1 MRAFTIEKL
10 RTALRKVSIKR
21 RLNYSIAFLV
31 IVPIIM
37 IVILTHIVFGNAM
50 RKSLRSYSEVITQQ
64 LGENMESEVN
74 WLVNCCMELSYS
86 DDFQD
91 MVQNQNK
98 TDWDFLSN
106 YRLVTNSC
114 AVKFENVNYVQQI
127 IYSTLEG
134 RSYSLYGE
142 NTYTIQPAD
151 EMQGVL
157 AEAGEKNVP
166 YFWYYSRQK
175 EGDGQSI
182 YFVNRVR
189 KLTEGNV
196 CGTMVIELNSR
207 FLQDY
212 YQDMGKSLGEGTKI
226 FTIGPEG
233 VLVSGDQKDYEK
245 TDQEFLLNMLSEE
258 TGGSGDVEIDG
269 GKYMGIW
276 SEMQTTGWEVVALI
290 PYSYIDS
297 ASNSTSLL
305 ILLIGLGV
313 LSLGF
318 IIAAVIN
325 SSIVNPLNR
334 ILKYTLRLRKGDF
347 THKIEDQGEDEIRQL
362 ADAFNCA
369 SDEVNRL
376 MLDVKEQSEQKA
388 QLEFDALQAQINPHF
403 LANTLNTISY
413 LAELRGMGNI
423 KNIAKALINILMVS
437 MGKENKIITI
447 EKEISY
453 VKDYL
458 LIQSYR
464 FPDFYQIDFSIPDD
478 LLRYKIPKF
487 VLQPIV
493 ENAVVHGVSKLEGE
507 RGKISVE
514 GLLEDKVI
522 HITVKDNGP
531 GISEEKQKELLEGRT
546 EPSGICGLG
555 IKSVDMR
562 LKLLFGQEY
571 GIRIFSR
578 PGDTKIEIV
587 FPAEGGADDEND
599 FDR

>member
-114 AVKFENVNYVQQI
+114 AVKFENINYVQQI

-157 AEAGEKNVP
+157 AAAGEKNVP

-245 TDQEFLLNMLSEE
+245 TDQEFLL
-258 TGGSGDVEIDG
+258 
-269 GKYMGIW
+269 K
-276 SEMQTTGWEVVALI
+276 
-290 PYSYIDS
+290 
-297 ASNSTSLL
+297 
-305 ILLIGLGV
+305 ILRRQ
-313 LSLGF
+313 
-318 IIAAVIN
+318 AHA
-325 SSIVNPLNR
+325 
-334 ILKYTLRLRKGDF
+334 RK
-347 THKIEDQGEDEIRQL
+347 R
-362 ADAFNCA
+362 
-369 SDEVNRL
+369 
-376 MLDVKEQSEQKA
+376 
-388 QLEFDALQAQINPHF
+388 
-403 LANTLNTISY
+403 
-413 LAELRGMGNI
+413 
-423 KNIAKALINILMVS
+423 
-437 MGKENKIITI
+437 
-447 EKEISY
+447 
-453 VKDYL
+453 
-458 LIQSYR
+458 
-464 FPDFYQIDFSIPDD
+464 
-478 LLRYKIPKF
+478 
-487 VLQPIV
+487 
-493 ENAVVHGVSKLEGE
+493 
-507 RGKISVE
+507 
-514 GLLEDKVI
+514 
-522 HITVKDNGP
+522 
-531 GISEEKQKELLEGRT
+531 
-546 EPSGICGLG
+546 
-555 IKSVDMR
+555 
-562 LKLLFGQEY
+562 
-571 GIRIFSR
+571 
-578 PGDTKIEIV
+578 
-587 FPAEGGADDEND
+587 
-599 FDR
+599 